1 MARHGEGFS
10 AAAAG
15 KNADFFLHLHS
26 GAPPRDGREAACRS
40 ICLLHMI
47 QDLEAYK
54 KAFAQRT
61 ERLVG
66 AKGTAR
72 LAAARVVLFGVGG
85 VGGWCAESL
94 VRTGVGHLTVVDPD
108 VVSPTNLNRQLVAT
122 TSALGR
128 PKVEVL
134 RERLLDIAPW
144 ADVVARRERYS
155 APTADAFPLDNF
167 DYVVDAID
175 SLADKALLIRRA
187 TASRARLFSS
197 MGAALKMDPQRIA
210 VTEFWKVKG
219 CPLAAALRRRFKRE
233 GLFPARK
240 FQCVYSDE
248 LLPNLGDG
256 AAGEVGLVN
265 GSVAHATG
273 AFGLMLASL
282 VVRDV
287 LGRPDAPPQGASEP

>member
-1 MARHGEGFS
+1 
-10 AAAAG
+10 
-15 KNADFFLHLHS
+15 
-26 GAPPRDGREAACRS
+26 
-40 ICLLHMI
+40 MI
-47 QDLEAYK
+47 QDLDGYK
-54 KAFAQRT
+54 KALTQRT

-66 AKGTAR
+66 TKGTAR

-94 VRTGVGHLTVVDPD
+94 ARTGVGHLTIVDPD
-108 VVSPTNLNRQLVAT
+108 VVSPSNLNRQLVAT

-134 RERLLDIAPW
+134 RGRLLDIAPG
-144 ADVVARRERYS
+144 ADIVARRERYD
-155 APTADAFPLDNF
+155 AATADAFRLDDF

-197 MGAALKMDPQRIA
+197 MGAALKMDPTRIA

-248 LLPNLGDG
+248 LLPNLGGD
-256 AAGEVGLVN
+256 AAAEEGLVN

-273 AFGLMLASL
+273 AFGLVLASL

-287 LGRPDAPPQGASEP
+287 LYRPDVPEQEASEP